1 MESLSHTQYPL
12 FTILVVDDHQ
22 RGRPV
27 AWAVL
32 GGTETI
38 ENISL
43 FLREFLKRAQ
53 QLRPGWL
60 PEAIMVD
67 NSDAEIGAVR

>member
-1 MESLSHTQYPL
+1 MQYPL
-12 FTILVVDDHQ
+12 FTFLVMDDHQ

-32 GGTETI
+32 GGGESI
-38 ENISL
+38 ENIAM
-43 FLREFLKRAQ
+43 FLRAFLERAQ

-67 NSDAEIGAVR
+67 NSKAEIAAAQ